1 MPIAAITPLFLF
13 AAFLLLLLVTLSVP
27 FLKSIDLF
35 KLSAKITESF
45 GSTSVSANATVR
57 FGVWGYCI
65 SAIDASSVF
74 FLEPLLQYS
83 ASVS

>member
-35 KLSAKITESF
+35 KLSAKVTESF
-45 GSTSVSANATVR
+45 GSTSASANATAR

-65 SAIDASSVF
+65 SAIDVSSVL
-74 FLEPLLQYS
+74 FLELISHHL
-83 ASVS
+83 ALVS